1 MFGLGEIEVR
11 VKSKWSNKGRER
23 TLDETGGAVAFILWR
38 IAQQGLLNL
47 ENEGFQTD
55 TRSQRM
61 DVIAE
66 FLAFLYIWL
75 IANRQK
81 HWMRM
86 SDRHLLPRWHGTWPT
101 PCRRIA
107 LMQRGRAITAGH

>member
-47 ENEGFQTD
+47 EN
-55 TRSQRM
+55 S
-61 DVIAE
+61 
-66 FLAFLYIWL
+66 
-75 IANRQK
+75 
-81 HWMRM
+81 
-86 SDRHLLPRWHGTWPT
+86 S
-101 PCRRIA
+101 
-107 LMQRGRAITAGH
+107 